1 MSRGL
6 GMNLIAP
13 FWLLGLILAIIPW
26 AVSMAQGVSSD
37 INITSPQSGTAVTPG
52 QTIAVDV
59 VVAPGVSYSKVG
71 LLVEDFG
78 IGPVA
83 IKGVPP
89 YEFSI
94 QIPNNLVGSK
104 KITAFG
110 VTSPGAGVFSAS
122 ITVDIEPSSPIKS
135 LSVSPQ
141 KIYFN
146 YAGQRIPLSVTGN
159 FVDGSSLDITRSSR
173 IIYRSEDPTVATV
186 DKAGLVTAT
195 DAGLTG
201 STAVIVTYGGH
212 SVGVPVSVPAAIRGD
227 LNGDGV
233 VDRDDLNIILTWRNR
248 RATSPNDARDL
259 NHDGVINALDA
270 RILVT
275 LCTRRGCA
283 TQGP

>member
-159 FVDGSSLDITRSSR
+159 FEIG
-173 IIYRSEDPTVATV
+173 
-186 DKAGLVTAT
+186 
-195 DAGLTG
+195 
-201 STAVIVTYGGH
+201 
-212 SVGVPVSVPAAIRGD
+212 
-227 LNGDGV
+227 
-233 VDRDDLNIILTWRNR
+233 
-248 RATSPNDARDL
+248 RA
-259 NHDGVINALDA
+259 HV
-270 RILVT
+270 
-275 LCTRRGCA
+275 
-283 TQGP
+283 